1 MSKKIKILFLILFV
15 LVFAALIYWMSPEVE
30 VPNNA
35 EHLKEEKVDK
45 LNNVS
50 SETESN
56 TNKKITLVKFN
67 PNTHWKDK
75 TLNFN
80 GKELN
85 YKFGEGNPAETALSP
100 DEYLAKGEKD
110 GTPYVTTKTEKDLYD
125 FLSDDDL
132 PAVLDKCENYNRQNM
147 IKLNPN
153 LPVDQIPILLNPS
166 DFDIENIMTI
176 NPEIGRKEI
185 NEDIANRINEF
196 LNILSNPMAGTE
208 FGDKCAGTAYSQSI
222 ERIKNKFSEFN
233 RSYINGGEG
242 IKGSDWPK

>member
-1 MSKKIKILFLILFV
+1 MSKKIKILFLMLFV
-15 LVFAALIYWMSPEVE
+15 LVFAALIYWMSPDVE
-30 VPNNA
+30 VPNNT

-45 LNNVS
+45 VNNVS
-50 SETESN
+50 SEIKSN
-56 TNKKITLVKFN
+56 NKLTPVKFN
-67 PNTHWKDK
+67 PNTDWKDK

-110 GTPYVTTKTEKDLYD
+110 GTPYVTPKTEKDLYN
-125 FLSDDDL
+125 FLNDDDL

-176 NPEIGRKEI
+176 NPETGRKEI

-208 FGDKCAGTAYSQSI
+208 FGDKCAGIAYSQSI